1 MGNSA
6 ELPGLDRSV
15 HCPLAP
21 RRSVAADAAVRDNQ
35 RGREPSVSQS
45 ASVVIV
51 GGGII
56 GCAIAAELVQRGW
69 RSVRVLERATV
80 GGQAAIAYAGLLAL
94 PGSGSTDDPLSELGA
109 ASLARFPAVA
119 ADLRERTGIDVELRH
134 TGGLVLAMTADEETA
149 LRAALPVLRARDA
162 ACCWLDQHELR
173 HLEPAVSPLFRG
185 ALLLPYEH
193 QVLSPRLVE
202 AYARAAA
209 LGGARIEEG
218 VEVTGF
224 ERDSDRVVAVRTRTD
239 RIAAEHVIIA
249 AGAWSG
255 ALAALLGVPL
265 PLGPLRG
272 QLVRLHAWDT
282 RIRHTLYRGDLYLAV
297 KADGTVAVGSTE
309 ELAVYDRRPTL
320 EGVRQLVTFAHETV
334 PALGRAAFLE
344 ALAGLR
350 PWSAD
355 GLPVLGRLPGY
366 ENVWIA
372 SGHARHGVLLSP
384 ITAFLMAELLE
395 GKQPAHSLA
404 PFDPGRF
411 VR

>member
-1 MGNSA
+1 MA
-6 ELPGLDRSV
+6 ER
-15 HCPLAP
+15 
-21 RRSVAADAAVRDNQ
+21 
-35 RGREPSVSQS
+35 

-51 GGGII
+51 GGGIT
-56 GCAIAAELVQRGW
+56 GCAIAAELVRRGW
-69 RSVRVLERATV
+69 RGVRVLERSTV
-80 GGQAAIAYAGLLAL
+80 GGQASIAYAGLLGI
-94 PGSGSTDDPLSELGA
+94 PGSGATSDPLSELGA

-134 TGGLVLAMTADEETA
+134 TGALLLAFTADEEAA
-149 LRAALPVLRARDA
+149 LRAALPILRARDA

-173 HLEPAVSPLFRG
+173 QLEPAVSPLFRG
-185 ALLLPYEH
+185 ALLLPFEH

-202 AYARAAA
+202 AFARAAA

-224 ERDSDRVVAVRTRTD
+224 ERDGDRVVAVRTRTD
-239 RIAAEHVIIA
+239 RIEAERVVVA

-255 ALAALLGVPL
+255 ALAAELGVPL

-272 QLVRLHAWDT
+272 QLVLLHAWDA
-282 RIRHTLYRGDLYLAV
+282 RVRHTLYRGELYLAV

-334 PALGRAAFLE
+334 PALGRSVFRE

-366 ENVWIA
+366 ENAWIA
-372 SGHARHGVLLSP
+372 SGHARHGILLSP
-384 ITAFLMAELLE
+384 ITAEIVADLLE
-395 GKQPAHSLA
+395 GKAPVLDLA
-404 PFDPGRF
+404 PFDPARF
-411 VR
+411 AR